1 MFYGLNKLIKN
12 ILPQKLFYRSLIIII
27 TPIILLQV
35 VISAVFFDS
44 LWIKANRGMTQT
56 LVTEIKTIIEI
67 HKNNKDAEAF
77 VNLYRKNFNFTIVYK
92 KNELLPRKKTERWF
106 SPIDRSLRRELKSTF
121 GHTFWFDTTTHK
133 SVVDLRISDGN
144 GSFIIFFPKDR
155 IVQSSA
161 RIFALWITIPAI
173 VLILIATIF
182 IRNQTRPIINLAT
195 NAEKF
200 GKGEYIKEFRP
211 SGALEIRQATYEFDR
226 MRKRITRHLNQID

>member
-67 HKNNKDAEAF
+67 HKNNKDAEVF

-92 KNELLPRKKTERWF
+92 KNEL
-106 SPIDRSLRRELKSTF
+106 
-121 GHTFWFDTTTHK
+121 
-133 SVVDLRISDGN
+133 
-144 GSFIIFFPKDR
+144 
-155 IVQSSA
+155 
-161 RIFALWITIPAI
+161 
-173 VLILIATIF
+173 
-182 IRNQTRPIINLAT
+182 
-195 NAEKF
+195 
-200 GKGEYIKEFRP
+200 
-211 SGALEIRQATYEFDR
+211 
-226 MRKRITRHLNQID
+226 